1 MRTIYIWVQL
11 CTSLR
16 RVHMPINRFYMYTV
30 PRFDLN
36 FNTRTSVFRV
46 CSNSQ
51 PLCLSV
57 LGDNNPKLP
66 RDVCVCVWGGYF
78 FGSDTNR
85 AEQPQKV
92 ARGLTFRIEEV
103 GELYMFYLWRKKKR

>member
-1 MRTIYIWVQL
+1 MLLKAILLLKPCSCEQFTSRVQI

-16 RVHMPINRFYMYTV
+16 PVHMPINGVYMYTV

-66 RDVCVCVWGGYF
+66 RDVCVGGGGGF
-78 FGSDTNR
+78 LRVRHKPG
-85 AEQPQKV
+85 
-92 ARGLTFRIEEV
+92 
-103 GELYMFYLWRKKKR
+103 

>member
-1 MRTIYIWVQL
+1 MNNLHPGANLHLLASRSYANKWCL
-11 CTSLR
+11 Y
-16 RVHMPINRFYMYTV
+16 VHL

-36 FNTRTSVFRV
+36 FDTRTSVFRV

-66 RDVCVCVWGGYF
+66 RDVCGGDF

-92 ARGLTFRIEEV
+92 ARA
-103 GELYMFYLWRKKKR
+103 